1 MTDRFSHA
9 DRSTSTPCN
18 TTDGLY
24 CGGTWRGIINNL
36 DYISGMGFDAIMIS
50 PIIHN
55 LEGRVSYGEAYH
67 GYWADDIYNLN
78 AHFGSRQDLLD
89 LKAALQSRD
98 MFLMVDSVLNNM
110 AWMTNGSNP
119 GTSIDYSGL
128 TPFNQ
133 QSYYHPYCA
142 IQNYENYT
150 DAQLCWTGDNIVAL
164 PDLKQEDPYVASTLE
179 AWAQQSI
186 SNFSIDG
193 LRIDAAKHIYP
204 DFLPQFYNTTGS
216 IFMTGEVLEQD
227 PEIVCNYQKN
237 YLPSL
242 PNYPMYYAMLNTFTK
257 GNTSGLAVNI
267 KIMSELCPDPP
278 ALTMF
283 SENHDLQRFPSMT
296 PDLSLAMNVIAFTI
310 LFDGVPMIYQG
321 QEQHLNGAFPPNN
334 REALWLT
341 NYNTNAPL
349 YQLMA
354 KLNKIRRQAGRV
366 DPNYFNVFSYPI
378 FTGKSEVA
386 IRKGN
391 EGRQTI
397 LVLSTNG
404 ETGGQYSLVLPVTY
418 QPGTVVTEIMTCVN
432 YTINESGQLNLLMDK
447 GQPRVLF
454 PANQMGDSGLCGVGD
469 WSPAGTPSQNN
480 SLYDHWSAGSSTSLY
495 SNRPSLW
502 LLTAISSLIYSATIL
517 VL

>member
-1 MTDRFSHA
+1 
-9 DRSTSTPCN
+9 
-18 TTDGLY
+18 
-24 CGGTWRGIINNL
+24 
-36 DYISGMGFDAIMIS
+36 
-50 PIIHN
+50 
-55 LEGRVSYGEAYH
+55 
-67 GYWADDIYNLN
+67 
-78 AHFGSRQDLLD
+78 
-89 LKAALQSRD
+89 
-98 MFLMVDSVLNNM
+98 
-110 AWMTNGSNP
+110 
-119 GTSIDYSGL
+119 
-128 TPFNQ
+128 
-133 QSYYHPYCA
+133 
-142 IQNYENYT
+142 
-150 DAQLCWTGDNIVAL
+150 
-164 PDLKQEDPYVASTLE
+164 
-179 AWAQQSI
+179 
-186 SNFSIDG
+186 
-193 LRIDAAKHIYP
+193 
-204 DFLPQFYNTTGS
+204 
-216 IFMTGEVLEQD
+216 
-227 PEIVCNYQKN
+227 
-237 YLPSL
+237 
-242 PNYPMYYAMLNTFTK
+242 
-257 GNTSGLAVNI
+257 
-267 KIMSELCPDPP
+267 
-278 ALTMF
+278 
-283 SENHDLQRFPSMT
+283 
-296 PDLSLAMNVIAFTI
+296 MNVIAFTI